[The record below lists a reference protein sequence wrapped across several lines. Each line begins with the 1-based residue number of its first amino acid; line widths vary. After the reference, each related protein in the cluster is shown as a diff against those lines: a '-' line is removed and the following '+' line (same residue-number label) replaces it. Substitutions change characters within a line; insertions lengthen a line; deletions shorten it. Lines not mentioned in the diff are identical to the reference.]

1 MKIDQNVLFTK
12 TLVDASPVGVSKDAA
27 KLPATLVRPTAPSE
41 QGPPATA
48 ASELPST
55 QGNFDVARVT
65 RIRDDISAGLYQV
78 NTEKIADGL
87 LASVR
92 DLIGR
97 KVS

>member
-1 MKIDQNVLFTK
+1 MKIDQNSPMMK
-12 TLVDASPVGVSKDAA
+12 TLVDAPVGAAREGA
-27 KLPATLVRPTAPSE
+27 KLPSAMSRMTALSE
-41 QGPPATA
+41 QGPPPSA
-48 ASELPST
+48 APALPST
-55 QGNFDVARVT
+55 QGDFDVARVT

>member
-1 MKIDQNVLFTK
+1 MKIDQNAPFVK
-12 TLVDASPVGVSKDAA
+12 TLVDTSPVGSARAGVKVSGTMSGMKALA
-27 KLPATLVRPTAPSE
+27 E
-41 QGPPATA
+41 QGAPVATA
-48 ASELPST
+48 VLPST
-55 QGNFDVARVT
+55 QGDFDVARVT

>member
-1 MKIDQNVLFTK
+1 MKIDQNAPFMK
-12 TLVDASPVGVSKDAA
+12 TLVDSSPLGASKEGV
-27 KLPATLVRPTAPSE
+27 KLPAALVRGSALSE
-41 QGPPATA
+41 QGPPPSV

-55 QGNFDVARVT
+55 QGDFDVARVT

-92 DLIGR
+92 DLMGR

>member
-1 MKIDQNVLFTK
+1 MKIDQNAPYLK
-12 TLVDASPVGVSKDAA
+12 TLVNASPVGAA
-27 KLPATLVRPTAPSE
+27 REGVKLPAALGREAALSE
-41 QGPPATA
+41 QGPSLSAT
-48 ASELPST
+48 SELPST
-55 QGNFDVARVT
+55 QGDFDVARVT

-97 KVS
+97 KIS

>member
-1 MKIDQNVLFTK
+1 MKIDHNSPFMK
-12 TLVDASPVGVSKDAA
+12 PLVDASLVGAPKDGV
-27 KLPATLVRPTAPSE
+27 KLPAALDNAAALAKQEPPPSVVS
-41 QGPPATA
+41 A
-48 ASELPST
+48 LPST
-55 QGNFDVARVT
+55 QGDFDVARVT
-65 RIRDDISAGLYQV
+65 RIRDDISACLYQV

>member
-1 MKIDQNVLFTK
+1 MKIDQNAPYMK
-12 TLVDASPVGVSKDAA
+12 TLVDASPPGASREGF
-27 KLPATLVRPTAPSE
+27 KLPAALGRGSALLEQAPAPSV
-41 QGPPATA
+41 

-55 QGNFDVARVT
+55 QGDFDVARVT

-97 KVS
+97 KIS

>member
-1 MKIDQNVLFTK
+1 V
-12 TLVDASPVGVSKDAA
+12 ASA
-27 KLPATLVRPTAPSE
+27 
-41 QGPPATA
+41 
-48 ASELPST
+48 LPST
-55 QGNFDVARVT
+55 QGDFDVARVT

>member
-1 MKIDQNVLFTK
+1 MKIDQNAPFMK
-12 TLVDASPVGVSKDAA
+12 TLVDASPVGAPKDGV
-27 KLPATLVRPTAPSE
+27 KLPDGPGRAAAPPE
-41 QGPPATA
+41 HGPQPSL
-48 ASELPST
+48 ASVLPST
-55 QGNFDVARVT
+55 QGDFDVARVT
-65 RIRDDISAGLYQV
+65 RIRDDISAGLYQG

>member
-1 MKIDQNVLFTK
+1 MKIDQNAPFMK
-12 TLVDASPVGVSKDAA
+12 TLVDTSPVGASREGV
-27 KLPATLVRPTAPSE
+27 KLPAALGRAAAPTE
-41 QGPPATA
+41 QGPQ
-48 ASELPST
+48 ASVASALPST
-55 QGNFDVARVT
+55 QGDFDVARVT

>member
-1 MKIDQNVLFTK
+1 MKIDQNAPFMK
-12 TLVDASPVGVSKDAA
+12 TLADTSPVGAA
-27 KLPATLVRPTAPSE
+27 REGGRLASARSRMTALSE
-41 QGPPATA
+41 QALPPSA
-48 ASELPST
+48 ASDLPST
-55 QGNFDVARVT
+55 QGDFDAARVN